1 MIYKVYFICSMIIFG
16 SIGLIVREIPLSS
29 AEIAM
34 VRGVIGSTFLIVT
47 ASSLKKK
54 PSLKKI
60 KRNLIYLA
68 ISGGALGINW
78 ILLFE
83 AYRYTSITN
92 ATLSYYLAPV
102 IVVLMS
108 PILLKEK
115 LSLQKLLCVLVA
127 MAGMILL
134 VWTGR
139 YESFYDGDIK
149 GIGFGLAAAT
159 FYALVV
165 LMNKLTKDIDGL
177 GATIVQLTLAS
188 FILIPYV
195 LSKRTIPWNI
205 LGGNAILR
213 LLVVGF
219 LNTGIAYLLYFSSV
233 QKLKSQTVAILSYI
247 DPVSALV
254 MSAVFIGEKITIPQ
268 LLGGILILG
277 SALICGRDSLK

>member
-1 MIYKVYFICSMIIFG
+1 
-16 SIGLIVREIPLSS
+16 
-29 AEIAM
+29 
-34 VRGVIGSTFLIVT
+34 
-47 ASSLKKK
+47 
-54 PSLKKI
+54 
-60 KRNLIYLA
+60 
-68 ISGGALGINW
+68 
-78 ILLFE
+78 
-83 AYRYTSITN
+83 
-92 ATLSYYLAPV
+92 
-102 IVVLMS
+102 
-108 PILLKEK
+108 
-115 LSLQKLLCVLVA
+115 VA

-139 YESFYDGDIK
+139 YESIYGGDIK

-159 FYALVV
+159 FYAIVV

-177 GATIVQLTLAS
+177 EATIVQLTLAS

-213 LLVVGF
+213 LVVVGF

-277 SALICGRDSLK
+277 SALISGRDSLK